1 MNSQVNEVL
10 SERYTDTFTGVRL
23 LHSLVI
29 SFNVALSEVL
39 AIRFSTLSPLLEAN
53 FERPFRGLFSV
64 SPRSC
69 QRFRSLEIV
78 DLLIFNIFA
87 TYDARQPPSISC
99 TMVFVCPL
107 VIVYRVLQFC
117 KQGYC
122 IETGMNIG
130 LKFRIL

>member
-29 SFNVALSEVL
+29 SFNVALSDVL
-39 AIRFSTLSPLLEAN
+39 TIRFSTLSPLLEAN

-69 QRFRSLEIV
+69 QRFRSLEIAYIQYIYNLRCSAATFYKLYDGICV
-78 DLLIFNIFA
+78 SSANCLPCFA
-87 TYDARQPPSISC
+87 
-99 TMVFVCPL
+99 
-107 VIVYRVLQFC
+107 
-117 KQGYC
+117 
-122 IETGMNIG
+122 
-130 LKFRIL
+130 IL